1 MVTIHVGTRI
11 EPDLYQ
17 AFEAEAK
24 RRRQAKSELLRTF
37 LRDGLIDSDDRS
49 EQIVQT
55 QLSILEHLK
64 KLQEMIGAVLHLDVE
79 QTVLALPQGVDELP
93 ETYKN
98 RLMQEYRRGV
108 FEALNKGARIA
119 AAPASLSQSGKVR
132 HDH

>member
-1 MVTIHVGTRI
+1 MAAIPIGTRI
-11 EPDLYQ
+11 DSDMFQ
-17 AFEAEAK
+17 AFEEEAK
-24 RRRQAKSELLRTF
+24 RRRQDKAELLRSF
-37 LRDGLIDSDDRS
+37 VRDGLTRNDAYSD
-49 EQIVQT
+49 QIIQM

-79 QTVLALPQGVDELP
+79 QAVLALPQGVDELP
-93 ETYKN
+93 ETYKK

-119 AAPASLSQSGKVR
+119 AAPASLSPSGKVR